1 MTEAP
6 APNRYTYAGLFLVT
20 LCTLMLQLLLTR
32 IFSVT
37 MWYHF
42 AFLVISTAMFGMTL
56 GAIIVYLL
64 PRTFSGER
72 VGYHLSLHCLLFAV
86 SIVASFLAHVWIS
99 AHLGMG
105 DSFGSTALF
114 LGVTYLI
121 ISVPFVFSGI
131 CVCLALTRFP
141 TRIGALYAVDLVGAA
156 LGCVS
161 LIYVLRF
168 TDGPTAVLVVACFA
182 SVGAWLFAR
191 GHDQAQLAT
200 ASFAS
205 AFVIGLLSLSHAQ
218 FASQQRPWIRLSTIE
233 EKGTLDVIYE
243 KWNSF
248 SNLKLYGD
256 PTQPTAP
263 FGWGLSSEYR
273 EKRGVLQLGISIDA
287 WASTVVTGFAG
298 DIDQVDYLRYD
309 VTNIAHH
316 LRSDADVLVVGSG
329 GGRDVLSALAFEQ
342 KSVIAVEMNEDLI
355 DLVNTKLGD
364 FTGHLDRDP
373 RVAFVNDEARSYIA
387 RMDRRFDI
395 IQISMIDTWA
405 ATAAGAFVLTEN
417 SLYTKEAFQL
427 FFERLNPRGI
437 LAVSRWFSENRAEIY
452 RLTALASS
460 SLMKLGI
467 QDPSGNILIV
477 RQPMEED
484 SRPVVATLLV
494 SPTPFSTRDLSGIRL
509 LAKRMNFL
517 IELAPQAADPVQPAD
532 PVLVRIA
539 SGGDLDAF
547 TRAFPHDIS
556 PPTDDRP
563 FFFHTVRLRNLFG
576 SGDSSVRW
584 GDVNAKAIAV
594 LGGTL
599 AAAGLFTLLSVVAPL
614 ALTQRS
620 LLAGNAIPFFGFF
633 ASIGLGFMLV
643 EISQAQRLTVF
654 LGHPTYGL
662 SVVLSSLLLASGLGS
677 LFLQSAI
684 QRSRRFAAAVC
695 GFGLVAALVAFG
707 VLTPMAVHAY
717 QAAAT
722 PVRIAVATA
731 MIAPLGFFMGMA
743 FPLGMQLASER
754 AGPLTPWLWAIN
766 GAMSVFASVGGVA
779 IALSYGI
786 SASYWTG
793 AICYAGAFMAYGFA
807 VRTPAADRPA

>member
-1 MTEAP
+1 MTGAP
-6 APNRYTYAGLFLVT
+6 APNRSTYAGLFLVT

-56 GAIIVYLL
+56 GAIVVYLL
-64 PRTFSGER
+64 PRTFSRER
-72 VGYHLSLHCLLFAV
+72 LGYHLSLHCLLFAV
-86 SIVASFLAHVWIS
+86 SIVASFVAHVWIS
-99 AHLGMG
+99 ARLGMG
-105 DSFGSTALF
+105 DSFGSTVLF
-114 LGVTYLI
+114 LGVTYLV

-141 TRIGALYAVDLVGAA
+141 SRIGALYGADLAGAA
-156 LGCVS
+156 LGCVA
-161 LIYVLRF
+161 LIAVLRF
-168 TDGPTAVLVVACFA
+168 TDGPTAVMVVAFFA
-182 SVGAWLFAR
+182 SIGAWLFAR
-191 GHDQAQLAT
+191 GHGQTRLATVSLTSALVLGLFSLVHTQLARE
-200 ASFAS
+200 
-205 AFVIGLLSLSHAQ
+205 
-218 FASQQRPWIRLSTIE
+218 QRPWIRLSAIE
-233 EKGTLDVIYE
+233 EKGSLDVIYE

-256 PTQPTAP
+256 PTQPSAP

-273 EKRGVLQLGISIDA
+273 EKRGVYQLGISIDA
-287 WASTVVTGFAG
+287 WASTVVTAFSG
-298 DIDQVDYLRYD
+298 DVDEVDYLRYD

-329 GGRDVLSALAFEQ
+329 GGRDVLSALAFDQ
-342 KSVIAVEMNEDLI
+342 KSVVAVEMNEDLI

-364 FTGHLDRDP
+364 FTGHLDRHP
-373 RVAFVNDEARSYIA
+373 RVRFVNDEARSYIA

-405 ATAAGAFVLTEN
+405 ATAAGAFVLTES
-417 SLYTKEAFQL
+417 SLYTEEAFDL
-427 FFERLNPRGI
+427 FLDRLKPGGI

-460 SLMKLGI
+460 ALTKFGVEE
-467 QDPSGNILIV
+467 PSRNIVIV
-477 RQPMEED
+477 RQPTREPA
-484 SRPVVATLLV
+484 SPVVATLLV
-494 SPTPFSTRDLSGIRL
+494 SPTPFSTRDLSEFHL
-509 LAKRMNFL
+509 LARRMNFL
-517 IELAPQAADPVQPAD
+517 VELAPHLAADPVLD
-532 PVLVRIA
+532 RIA
-539 SGGDLDAF
+539 SGRDLAAF

-563 FFFHTVRLRNLFG
+563 FFFHTVRLRNLFD
-576 SGDSSVRW
+576 SGDSSVQW

-599 AAAGLFTLLSVVAPL
+599 LVAALFTLLSVVVPL

-620 LLAGNAIPFFGFF
+620 SLGGKPTAFFGFF
-633 ASIGLGFMLV
+633 AAIGLGFMLV

-677 LFLQSAI
+677 LFMQSAL
-684 QRSRRFAAAVC
+684 QRSRRFAAAAC
-695 GFGLVAALVAFG
+695 GFGLLAALVVFG
-707 VLTPMAVHAY
+707 ISTPVAVGAY
-717 QAAAT
+717 RDAAT

-743 FPLGMQLASER
+743 FPLGMQLASEKASR
-754 AGPLTPWLWAIN
+754 LTAWLWAIN
-766 GAMSVFASVGGVA
+766 GATSVFASVGGVA
-779 IALSYGI
+779 IALAYGI
-786 SASYWTG
+786 SASYWAG
-793 AICYAGAFMAYGFA
+793 ASCYAGAFIAYRFA
-807 VRTPAADRPA
+807 LRAPAEGVPVG